1 MLDFTQVYSFLA
13 SIFDP
18 STSGH
23 LQKLK
28 DMNPIDVEMVCDPGC
43 ASFSFSSIKAEVPLS

>member
-1 MLDFTQVYSFLA
+1 MLDFTQVYIFLA
-13 SIFDP
+13 SIFD
-18 STSGH
+18 SSISGN

-28 DMNPIDVEMVCDPGC
+28 DMNPIDVETVCDHGC